1 MKTEKEITSLRNQNS
16 RNEKK
21 HFPNLIAR
29 IEKFSELEQNW
40 DTYGSDKISL
50 NSISSAIQIIKISE
64 TDSIVIDDAFP
75 MRDGGVQLEKDFEN
89 HSIEIE
95 VSPDNEITLL
105 VYDKESNLI
114 FEKSFNVFEIND
126 LINIVKDYYGN
137 IHHSG
142 KR

>member
-1 MKTEKEITSLRNQNS
+1 MKTEKEISSLRNQDS

-21 HFPNLIAR
+21 HFQDLIAR
-29 IEKFSELEQNW
+29 IEKFSELEQDW

-105 VYDKESNLI
+105 VFDKESNLI
-114 FEKSFNVFEIND
+114 FEKSFNVFETKD